1 MLALFA
7 RSRLPAA
14 DIIRRSGQLDALA
27 LAPSCAQSMEELE
40 LAHHLAQG
48 CSERKACIANK
59 FKYEF
64 LLWLTGKTDIK
75 SAIAQSAP
83 KDGNLLIVSFG
94 EGKQKILEALDA
106 EEDSRPLPRR
116 GDPLRLE
123 AISLSRIRN

>member
-14 DIIRRSGQLDALA
+14 DIIARSGPLGALA
-27 LAPSCAQSMEELE
+27 LAPSCAQSIEELE
-40 LAHHLAQG
+40 LAQHLARR
-48 CSERKACIANK
+48 CSGRKACIANR

-75 SAIAQSAP
+75 SAIAKSAP
-83 KDGNLLIVSFG
+83 KGGELLVVSFG
-94 EGKQKILEALDA
+94 EGKRKILEALDA
-106 EEDSRPLPRR
+106 EEVRKPLQRR